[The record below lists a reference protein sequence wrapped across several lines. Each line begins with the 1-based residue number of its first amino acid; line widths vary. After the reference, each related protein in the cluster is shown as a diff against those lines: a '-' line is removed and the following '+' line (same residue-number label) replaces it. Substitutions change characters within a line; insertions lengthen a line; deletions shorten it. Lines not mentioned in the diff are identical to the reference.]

1 MRQKHIIS
9 RFTFHAI
16 VIIYSRERTR
26 RIASDHTEEVLEML
40 SKTHAAP
47 VHSAAPGVIPDTI
60 TAPGTNGGVST
71 QPAKPAHG
79 QPESGRDSAPSERD
93 ERRDREERQHQRA
106 ARREANGPEP
116 GAKASGR
123 LHQAQ
128 SQATA
133 PSGRTRLALGKTVPL
148 RLIGIIVVGLIVG
161 AILGAASAPGWVIGL
176 LVATVTVILSAPST
190 ASHASADA
198 GASARPDTAACG
210 FTTRAEPPAL
220 TGTAAP
226 RVDGPAGVAV

>member
-1 MRQKHIIS
+1 
-9 RFTFHAI
+9 
-16 VIIYSRERTR
+16 
-26 RIASDHTEEVLEML
+26 ML
-40 SKTHAAP
+40 SKTHATL

-176 LVATVTVILSAPST
+176 LVVPSANIGTFERPLTSPGCVLVRSRIYRCATPTASLPATVSGPS
-190 ASHASADA
+190 
-198 GASARPDTAACG
+198 RCIDTYG
-210 FTTRAEPPAL
+210 R
-220 TGTAAP
+220 
-226 RVDGPAGVAV
+226 DH